1 MSRGFNLAGSGRS
14 RTLSGGL
21 EAGALEIPR
30 RFFGLARKIEGGGS
44 VTILATVLVDTGS
57 RLDQVIFEEFKGT
70 GNCEIVLDR
79 ALAEARIFPAI
90 NLSASGTRKEDR
102 LYSAD
107 DSRRLARL
115 RRMLAGRKPHEAI
128 NLLFQLLERYPSNEE
143 LLQSIP
149 LEP

>member
-1 MSRGFNLAGSGRS
+1 
-14 RTLSGGL
+14 
-21 EAGALEIPR
+21 
-30 RFFGLARKIEGGGS
+30 
-44 VTILATVLVDTGS
+44 
-57 RLDQVIFEEFKGT
+57 
-70 GNCEIVLDR
+70 
-79 ALAEARIFPAI
+79 LAEARIFPAI